1 MAITKEEIIHVA
13 ELSRLSLSED
23 EITEYQTELSAVLGY
38 IENLNEV
45 DIKGVEA
52 TAQVS
57 GLVNVWRADDLKPWN
72 EDEVALALAQGRTEG
87 GQIKV
92 KRVL

>member
-1 MAITKEEIIHVA
+1 MAITREEIMHVA
-13 ELSRLSLSED
+13 ELSRLSLSEA
-23 EITEYQTELSAVLGY
+23 EIKKYREELASILGY
-38 IENLNEV
+38 IEQLKEV
-45 DIKGVEA
+45 DTKKVEP

-57 GLVNVWRADDLKPWN
+57 GLTDIWRADEVKEWA
-72 EDEVALALAQGRTEG
+72 EDEVDAALAQGKTEG